1 MMVTDR
7 QAALNRLDRCWGED
21 YDLAV
26 TAAGWVAKRLDN
38 GRALVA
44 ANPGKLHMLIA
55 ADAGVSLIPCVRAE
69 SAGRPS

>member
-1 MMVTDR
+1 MIG
-7 QAALNRLDRCWGED
+7 AYRLAELDKLDGRWGED

-55 ADAGVSLIPCVRAE
+55 ADSGDSQVRGDYDE
-69 SAGRPS
+69 SAGIA